1 LAAWRCSSRK
11 RQSRQYPSRR
21 RPRPDDAGLL
31 VPAHDASD
39 PEVTILVPAL
49 DEELTIGQF
58 IDWCQEGIGGAG
70 LSARGSGACCRF
82 NRTFI
87 ACLLAVLVGLLLML
101 PLVRSYVT
109 QHFML
114 QEGSIYTHWAILGL
128 WLVSAAFQ
136 TFTFASMIRALG
148 VVLLRRAKERPRDR
162 PLGLS

>member
-1 LAAWRCSSRK
+1 VAV
-11 RQSRQYPSRR
+11 
-21 RPRPDDAGLL
+21 L
-31 VPAHDASD
+31 VPKAPVPTISVPAAPSPRRCRPARPGARCIRSRGD
-39 PEVTILVPAL
+39 ILVPAL

-136 TFTFASMIRALG
+136 TFIFASTIRALG
-148 VVLLRRAKERPRDR
+148 VVLPRRAKERPHDR
-162 PLGLS
+162 PFGLS

>member
-1 LAAWRCSSRK
+1 VL
-11 RQSRQYPSRR
+11 P
-21 RPRPDDAGLL
+21 
-31 VPAHDASD
+31 
-39 PEVTILVPAL
+39 
-49 DEELTIGQF
+49 
-58 IDWCQEGIGGAG
+58 
-70 LSARGSGACCRF
+70 F